1 MENQNQQH
9 LDLIAEVIKSAQ
21 RRYQDDSPY
30 YILWGLTV
38 FFACIAQ
45 FILLH
50 FAPTYNGLAWGVSI
64 PVAII
69 IQIFIIQKQKK
80 KEKIKT
86 HVESLLASM
95 WIAFGVTMFII
106 LSFSFKLEYNTY
118 PIVLCLYAFSTFVS
132 GSAFKIKAFLFG
144 SITCWVLAVISFFVV
159 FKIQL
164 LLLATGVLFA
174 FIIPGIVLRKINLE

>member
-1 MENQNQQH
+1 MENQYQQH
-9 LDLIAEVIKSAQ
+9 LDLIAQVIKSAQ

-30 YILWGLTV
+30 YILWGCAV
-38 FFACIAQ
+38 FLACIAQ

-64 PVAII
+64 PAAII
-69 IQIFIIQKQKK
+69 IQMFIIQKQKK
-80 KEKIKT
+80 KEKMKT
-86 HVESLLASM
+86 HIESLMVSM
-95 WIAFGVTMFII
+95 WIAFGVTLFII
-106 LSFSFKLEYNTY
+106 LSFSFKLENNTY

-144 SITCWVLAVISFFVV
+144 SIACWVLAIISFFVV
-159 FKIQL
+159 FEIQL

-174 FIIPGIVLRKINLE
+174 FIIPGIVLRKNNLE